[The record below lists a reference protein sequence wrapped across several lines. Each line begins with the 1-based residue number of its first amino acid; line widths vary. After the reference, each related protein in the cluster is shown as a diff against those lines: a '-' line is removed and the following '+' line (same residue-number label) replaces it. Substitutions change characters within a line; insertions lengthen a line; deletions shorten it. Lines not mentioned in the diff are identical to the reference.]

1 MFKCIRT
8 PSSSEKPY
16 NFATFKTEED
26 KGNRPNLLLQFNISI
41 CKGNIRHVPTQWE
54 TSHKK
59 PFPKYD
65 QVQNGILH
73 VMVAAYGPK
82 LFFPCQIPLF
92 SIHFWNV
99 QWAIPPSV
107 PWRLV
112 AHFVTTVLICFS
124 LKAKTNTS
132 KTHSLAAD
140 VTISP
145 SFPQSHHLYTSPQ
158 LSTDIRALW
167 STDALVISM
176 EMIALYYKIRL
187 LEEIKLHTMLTSCP

>member
-1 MFKCIRT
+1 MRDK
-8 PSSSEKPY
+8 SQ
-16 NFATFKTEED
+16 KT
-26 KGNRPNLLLQFNISI
+26 ISKI
-41 CKGNIRHVPTQWE
+41 WPGSKWYITCHGCCLIW
-54 TSHKK
+54 
-59 PFPKYD
+59 
-65 QVQNGILH
+65 
-73 VMVAAYGPK
+73 GPK

-107 PWRLV
+107 PCRLV

-124 LKAKTNTS
+124 LKAKPNTS

-145 SFPQSHHLYTSPQ
+145 SFPQSHQ

-167 STDALVISM
+167 STDALVSSYSGAFSDTL
-176 EMIALYYKIRL
+176 EMLPLIYSL
-187 LEEIKLHTMLTSCP
+187 SCGPYNEQG

>member
-1 MFKCIRT
+1 M
-8 PSSSEKPY
+8 
-16 NFATFKTEED
+16 
-26 KGNRPNLLLQFNISI
+26 
-41 CKGNIRHVPTQWE
+41 RHVPTQWE

-73 VMVAAYGPK
+73 VMVAA
-82 LFFPCQIPLF
+82 LFEVQNYFFLVKFLCFLSISEMFNEPYLLQFPGNSLLIL
-92 SIHFWNV
+92 SY
-99 QWAIPPSV
+99 
-107 PWRLV
+107 
-112 AHFVTTVLICFS
+112 FVTTVLICFS

-145 SFPQSHHLYTSPQ
+145 SFPQSHHLHTSPQ

-167 STDALVISM
+167 STDALVTHILMFKNISNVFM
-176 EMIALYYKIRL
+176 EGKHAFLSVL
-187 LEEIKLHTMLTSCP
+187 D

>member
-1 MFKCIRT
+1 MRDK
-8 PSSSEKPY
+8 SQ
-16 NFATFKTEED
+16 KT
-26 KGNRPNLLLQFNISI
+26 ISKI
-41 CKGNIRHVPTQWE
+41 WPGSKWYITCHGCCLIW
-54 TSHKK
+54 
-59 PFPKYD
+59 
-65 QVQNGILH
+65 
-73 VMVAAYGPK
+73 GPK
-82 LFFPCQIPLF
+82 LFFPCQVPLF

-140 VTISP
+140 ITISP

-167 STDALVISM
+167 STDALVWLLSWNPHHSSHDFLDK
-176 EMIALYYKIRL
+176 MITSSALQKQFDTVCVKR
-187 LEEIKLHTMLTSCP
+187 CCN

>member
-1 MFKCIRT
+1 MR
-8 PSSSEKPY
+8 
-16 NFATFKTEED
+16 D
-26 KGNRPNLLLQFNISI
+26 KSQKSISKI
-41 CKGNIRHVPTQWE
+41 WPGSKWYITCHGCCLIW
-54 TSHKK
+54 
-59 PFPKYD
+59 
-65 QVQNGILH
+65 
-73 VMVAAYGPK
+73 GPK
-82 LFFPCQIPLF
+82 LFSPCQIPLF
-92 SIHFWNV
+92 SIDFWNV

-167 STDALVISM
+167 STDALVFIIYGLTLLHNWLKDFGDCLM
-176 EMIALYYKIRL
+176 ENLAEKAGQMQWSSK
-187 LEEIKLHTMLTSCP
+187 TC

>member
-1 MFKCIRT
+1 MRDKSQKTISKIWPGSKWYITCHGCCI
-8 PSSSEKPY
+8 
-16 NFATFKTEED
+16 
-26 KGNRPNLLLQFNISI
+26 I
-41 CKGNIRHVPTQWE
+41 W
-54 TSHKK
+54 
-59 PFPKYD
+59 
-65 QVQNGILH
+65 
-73 VMVAAYGPK
+73 GPK

-124 LKAKTNTS
+124 LKVKTNIS

-167 STDALVISM
+167 STDALFSTGP
-176 EMIALYYKIRL
+176 L
-187 LEEIKLHTMLTSCP
+187 LWTLLWPYFVYAAVKDHLEPPLLKSSPLFTS

>member
-1 MFKCIRT
+1 MRDK
-8 PSSSEKPY
+8 SQ
-16 NFATFKTEED
+16 KT
-26 KGNRPNLLLQFNISI
+26 ISKI
-41 CKGNIRHVPTQWE
+41 WPGSKWYITCHGCCLIW
-54 TSHKK
+54 
-59 PFPKYD
+59 
-65 QVQNGILH
+65 
-73 VMVAAYGPK
+73 GPK
-82 LFFPCQIPLF
+82 LFFPYQIPLF
-92 SIHFWNV
+92 SIYFWNV

-167 STDALVISM
+167 STDALVWIAAPISCW
-176 EMIALYYKIRL
+176 
-187 LEEIKLHTMLTSCP
+187 LHQVLWMHWCSWISSETKMYMLVS

>member
-1 MFKCIRT
+1 MY
-8 PSSSEKPY
+8 PY
-16 NFATFKTEED
+16 TFLQRKT
-26 KGNRPNLLLQFNISI
+26 LQFCHIQNRKKTKEIGQTF
-41 CKGNIRHVPTQWE
+41 CCNL
-54 TSHKK
+54 TSASVKAIWDMFHTMREKSQKK
-59 PFPKYD
+59 TFPKYD

-73 VMVAAYGPK
+73 VMVAA
-82 LFFPCQIPLF
+82 LFEVQNYFFLSDSFVFYPFLKCSMSHTSF
-92 SIHFWNV
+92 SSL
-99 QWAIPPSV
+99 A
-107 PWRLV
+107 

-167 STDALVISM
+167 STDALV
-176 EMIALYYKIRL
+176 LKFGFRV
-187 LEEIKLHTMLTSCP
+187 